1 MFTEDM
7 EKIDCGVEAGGCKLA
22 CWWTR
27 LRQPCL
33 LIPHGWVGG
42 FEVCSGSVLLTIATV
57 AVGSPSYQHGER
69 DEGQK
74 RSWQP
79 LWRVEGI
86 VDVSCEDKC

>member
-42 FEVCSGSVLLTIATV
+42 LKVCSRSILLTIATV
-57 AVGSPSYQHGER
+57 AVRSPSCQHVKAKKARRDHDSLFGEL
-69 DEGQK
+69 K
-74 RSWQP
+74 A
-79 LWRVEGI
+79 
-86 VDVSCEDKC
+86 